1 MGLISTVLYPLLS
14 ALCLVQNRQ
23 TKQGN
28 QDYSVPQVKMLL
40 KEIGQGL
47 KREILL

>member
-1 MGLISTVLYPLLS
+1 MRYGTYTFTVPS
-14 ALCLVQNRQ
+14 
-23 TKQGN
+23 N

-47 KREILL
+47 KREILLEEWERL